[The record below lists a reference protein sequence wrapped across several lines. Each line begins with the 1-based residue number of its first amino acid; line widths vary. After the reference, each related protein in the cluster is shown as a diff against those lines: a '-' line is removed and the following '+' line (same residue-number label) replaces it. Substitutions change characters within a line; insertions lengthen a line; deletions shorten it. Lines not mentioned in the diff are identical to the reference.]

1 MEYKGR
7 YRQTYAGKRVK
18 QLEAE
23 LQNLQTRF
31 DRLWRLYIVEKSA
44 NAKVQTLQN
53 RANELEIQCSH
64 WMEEY
69 SKLQKENTD
78 LARKVCQYSERESM
92 GMYQILDDWLRM
104 HSGSLTTYE
113 NEYGPGNHKAVIKM
127 HLYGSELYILLRTV
141 KSIKTQDV
149 ISREALLKALDEG
162 LEAGKITDMVMVE
175 QLIHSMPAANFF
187 EGE

>member
-7 YRQTYAGKRVK
+7 YRQSNAEKRVQ

-23 LQNLQTRF
+23 LQTLQTRF
-31 DRLWRLYIVEKSA
+31 DRLRRLYTVEKSA
-44 NAKVQTLQN
+44 NAKVQVLQN
-53 RANELEIQCSH
+53 RAEQLEIQCSR
-64 WMEEY
+64 WIEEY

-78 LARKVCQYSERESM
+78 LARQVCQYSERERM
-92 GMYQILDDWLRM
+92 ALYQILDDCLRL
-104 HSGSLTTYE
+104 HNGGAAISE
-113 NEYGPGNHKAVIKM
+113 NAHGPNNHVFRLEM
-127 HLYGSELYILLRTV
+127 QLYGNELSIMTRTLNSIL
-141 KSIKTQDV
+141 SQDV

-187 EGE
+187 EE